1 MIILLITKGP
11 GANKPIECEK
21 AVKERFREFFL
32 EQISDEMIYKKNI
45 VKKNYT
51 ST

>member
-32 EQISDEMIYKKNI
+32 EQISDEMIQKNI
-45 VKKNYT
+45 VKKNY